1 MLKKYIEDYL
11 SVNLKDYS
19 AIGIDLEIS
28 KVILAAL
35 VVFCVACF
43 AINHY
48 RSFMATTMKKF
59 FRHKAF
65 SEDTAVTLRELGLD
79 SSRSLKH
86 ALSSDTRISKIIKRV
101 GAPAL
106 TYEEYCSISRDKEK
120 RKALLPNFESDK
132 FYIAEKE
139 MDNARNIHD
148 NYTGSITK
156 TAFFCLLLAI
166 IFISITFLMPEI
178 LSFINGL
185 LSEG

>member
-28 KVILAAL
+28 KIILIAL
-35 VVFCVACF
+35 VAFCIASF
-43 AINHY
+43 AINHH

-65 SEDTAVTLRELGLD
+65 SEDTAVTLQELGLD

-101 GAPAL
+101 GAPTL
-106 TYEEYCSISRDKEK
+106 TYEEYRVISRDKEK
-120 RKALLPNFESDK
+120 RGMLSPNFEVDK

-139 MDNARNIHD
+139 MDNAKNIHN
-148 NYTGSITK
+148 NYTGSVVK

-166 IFISITFLMPEI
+166 IFIGITFLMPGI

-185 LSEG
+185 LSGS